1 MNDAPPQR
9 IKASDEDLRS
19 LGHGLVGY
27 GLIEHEGKVWSVW
40 LLRRNRPPLMVVSD
54 SRDIVFKFEV
64 FTLALRTPEEVLST
78 ASENRSRMADILSK
92 LNNLG
97 MTAPPL
103 EGLPERLRP
112 EEIRPWPFAQ
122 WQVEVLWERD
132 WTIPVEKVSGDWWS
146 NPDTAF
152 GAVPV
157 GADHACLVVKG
168 LLFTDANGSQLLV
181 SQGEMPLDLLVT
193 QDPETILAARVGTL
207 AVKIEQY
214 LSGPDPS
221 F

>member
-1 MNDAPPQR
+1 MNDAPPEK
-9 IKASDEDLRS
+9 IKASNEDLRS
-19 LGHGLVGY
+19 LCHGLVGY
-27 GLIEHEGKVWSVW
+27 GLIEHEGKAWGIW

-64 FTLALRTPEEVLST
+64 FTLALRTPTEVLSA

-97 MTAPPL
+97 MTAPAL

-112 EEIRPWPFAQ
+112 DEIRHWPFVQ

-157 GADHACLVVKG
+157 GADHACVVAKG
-168 LLFTDANGSQLLV
+168 LLFTGSNGSQLLV